1 MIMRIDLTIGSRS
14 VAQIEELESWPEALE
29 VFLDTMRGM
38 GYLFYFSN
46 EQASAAL
53 WALGPDKENE

>member
-1 MIMRIDLTIGSRS
+1 MIMRIDLTTGSRS

-38 GYLFYFSN
+38 GYIFNFN
-46 EQASAAL
+46 NDEASEAL
-53 WALGPDKENE
+53 WALGKEDEHE